1 MRRCIF
7 PGPRQLL
14 RMVKRPRAGRKSVGT
29 GESIKRGPRFPMDGA
44 LKIVGTILTKL
55 LSECL
60 STAAGVPIRTAQSGQ
75 RTAASHSPP
84 PPAYCMSQSVTRE
97 HHRERRLELCKR
109 VSTGTSTAQVCV
121 YGMIICACQ
130 NPRSTH
136 VDGIKCG
143 CFVPG
148 KRALCLALMYVQDCS
163 LTHESSM

>member
-84 PPAYCMSQSVTRE
+84 PP
-97 HHRERRLELCKR
+97 RLL
-109 VSTGTSTAQVCV
+109 
-121 YGMIICACQ
+121 
-130 NPRSTH
+130 
-136 VDGIKCG
+136 
-143 CFVPG
+143 
-148 KRALCLALMYVQDCS
+148 
-163 LTHESSM
+163 HESVCNKGASPRKAAGTLQKGVYRDVYSAGVCIWHDYMCVPKPSIHTRGRDKVWLFCSW